1 MDNPAFKAD
10 NIAMPLTRLPH
21 GPSFRFLHEIVELTP
36 GKAIIAWYRLRGDED
51 FFSGHFPGRPML
63 PAVIMV
69 EMLAQAAGVACQTD
83 PVIPVLDD
91 LRLSAIRSVK
101 VHGTA
106 IPGELVTITVAIT
119 GRMGNLVQAA
129 GKVEAQG
136 HIIAEGQVTLSGS
149 ANGEENKS
157 IAEAATLIA

>member
-1 MDNPAFKAD
+1 
-10 NIAMPLTRLPH
+10 MPLTRL
-21 GPSFRFLHEIVELTP
+21 LHEILELTP
-36 GKAIIAWYRLRGDED
+36 GKAIVAWYRLRGDED

-101 VHGTA
+101 IHGTA
-106 IPGELVTITVAIT
+106 LPGDLVTITVEVT
-119 GRMGNLVQAA
+119 GRLGNLVQAG
-129 GKVEAQG
+129 GKVETKG
-136 HIIAEGQVTLSGS
+136 HIIAEGQVTLSGVTGGTES
-149 ANGEENKS
+149 HENQS
-157 IAEAATLIA
+157 LAEAATLVA

>member
-1 MDNPAFKAD
+1 
-10 NIAMPLTRLPH
+10 MPLTRLPH

-36 GKAIIAWYRLRGDED
+36 GKAITAWYRLSGKED

-69 EMLAQAAGVACQTD
+69 EMMAQAAGVACQTD

-101 VHGTA
+101 IHGTA
-106 IPGELVTITVAIT
+106 LPGELVTISMEIT

-129 GKVEAQG
+129 GKVETSG

-149 ANGEENKS
+149 TQSPEDKGKSLEES
-157 IAEAATLIA
+157 ATLVA